1 MSKEV
6 NYTLGVLRLALGL
19 IFLWAFFD
27 KLFGLGFN
35 TARDKSWLLGNSP
48 TSGFLSNLNGW
59 FSSVFNALSGSVLVD
74 WLFMLGLLLIGLAL
88 VLGIVVNLASYSG
101 VLLLFLMWLASLPL
115 EHHLFLDEHIIYL
128 IVLLLIT
135 FTNAGDYLGFG
146 KEWKKLV
153 KKNKWL
159 N

>member
-1 MSKEV
+1 MSKDV
-6 NYTLGVLRLALGL
+6 NYTLGVLRIALGL

-35 TARDKSWLLGNSP
+35 TARDKSLAIRE
-48 TSGFLSNLNGW
+48 FSNLW
-59 FSSVFNALSGSVLVD
+59 IFIKFKWMVSSVFNPLAGSVLVD

-88 VLGIVVNLASYSG
+88 VFGIVVNLASYSG

-146 KEWKKLV
+146 KSWKKLV

>member
-6 NYTLGVLRLALGL
+6 NYTLGVLRIALGL
-19 IFLWAFFD
+19 IFLWAFF
-27 KLFGLGFN
+27 
-35 TARDKSWLLGNSP
+35 
-48 TSGFLSNLNGW
+48 
-59 FSSVFNALSGSVLVD
+59 
-74 WLFMLGLLLIGLAL
+74 GLLLIGLVL